1 MGDYITSESENDGQ
15 GTASPR
21 VAAPLAA
28 GSNFSSSDC
37 GSVNGSASGPALQPG
52 VGYLAINGNTDLSSC
67 VVGNAGGRVYQV
79 YLSLNPPPSIYKY
92 LIHVEAQ
99 GPAGAGSGSIW
110 LVFTDQTGDTY
121 RLRIY
126 SSTKAWQTVSYNSSQ
141 PGLVKLAWS
150 DTKP

>member
-15 GTASPR
+15 GVAPPR
-21 VAAPLAA
+21 VAAPLGI

-37 GSVNGSASGPALQPG
+37 NNVNGSASGPALEPG
-52 VGYLAINGNTDLSSC
+52 VGFLAINGNTDLSSC
-67 VVGNAGGRVYQV
+67 VVGNYGGRVYQV

-92 LIHVEAQ
+92 LLHVEAQ
-99 GPAGAGSGSIW
+99 GPAGVGSGSIW
-110 LVFTDQTGDTY
+110 LVFTDGASDTY
-121 RLRIY
+121 GLRIF
-126 SSTKAWQTVSYNSSQ
+126 SSTRAWQTVSYNSGS